1 MEEISSQNSDLGLED
16 LDKLEAKGQAENT
29 KGATSW
35 GIKKFEKWCDKQKL
49 KVDFNCVTP
58 VELNEL
64 LRKFYAE
71 VKSEKGQPLTP
82 STLTGIRAAIHRQL
96 TSAPISRSMNIMQD
110 SEFLSANKMFEAKC
124 KLYTKEMNPKPTHK
138 SSIAAGDMLKLRGY
152 FSEGLDSNN
161 SWADPERLLQF
172 VWFSLCFHFGRR
184 GREGWRELSKQSFG
198 IKTDDSGARYVTEI
212 QTEQTKNYQGGSKQK
227 DQAYSDVRMYE
238 NSTPLD
244 PVGSFEFYISRLHP
258 SCQALFQT
266 PNHHFKKA
274 ESRWFR
280 NEPLGKN
287 TIAKLMENISSKAE
301 LSERYTNHCIRAS
314 TITALYQRGVDA
326 KQICAITKH
335 KDERSLSHYISQTTS
350 EQKRQCSRLLQEAFY
365 GHSPT
370 QTSQDSR
377 SSTHS
382 EGENTGRTGEVTS
395 VSQTLQNHF
404 LSLAQPYPNCTQHI
418 QIGTMNVYHGAG
430 PSQPTDH
437 SDCKPV
443 KRRRIIIENDSD

>member
-29 KGATSW
+29 KRATSW
-35 GIKKFEKWCDKQKL
+35 GIKKFEKWCYKRKL

-198 IKTDDSGARYVTEI
+198 IKTDDSGARYVTETK
-212 QTEQTKNYQGGSKQK
+212 TEQTKNYQGGSKQK

-244 PVGSFEFYISRLHP
+244 RVGSFEFYISRLHP
-258 SCQALFQT
+258 SCQALFQI

-274 ESRWFR
+274 ESRCVLWTSAHTNLSKLTFV
-280 NEPLGKN
+280 N
-287 TIAKLMENISSKAE
+287 T
-301 LSERYTNHCIRAS
+301 
-314 TITALYQRGVDA
+314 
-326 KQICAITKH
+326 
-335 KDERSLSHYISQTTS
+335 
-350 EQKRQCSRLLQEAFY
+350 F
-365 GHSPT
+365 
-370 QTSQDSR
+370 
-377 SSTHS
+377 
-382 EGENTGRTGEVTS
+382 
-395 VSQTLQNHF
+395 
-404 LSLAQPYPNCTQHI
+404 
-418 QIGTMNVYHGAG
+418 
-430 PSQPTDH
+430 
-437 SDCKPV
+437 
-443 KRRRIIIENDSD
+443 RRRKYRQDWRSHFSFANTAESFSPFSPAISKLHSAHSNRNYERLSWGRPFSTY

>member
-16 LDKLEAKGQAENT
+16 LDKLTKGQAENT
-29 KGATSW
+29 KRATSW
-35 GIKKFEKWCDKQKL
+35 GIKKFEKWCDKRKL

-184 GREGWRELSKQSFG
+184 GREGW
-198 IKTDDSGARYVTEI
+198 
-212 QTEQTKNYQGGSKQK
+212 
-227 DQAYSDVRMYE
+227 
-238 NSTPLD
+238 
-244 PVGSFEFYISRLHP
+244 
-258 SCQALFQT
+258 
-266 PNHHFKKA
+266 
-274 ESRWFR
+274 
-280 NEPLGKN
+280 
-287 TIAKLMENISSKAE
+287 
-301 LSERYTNHCIRAS
+301 
-314 TITALYQRGVDA
+314 
-326 KQICAITKH
+326 
-335 KDERSLSHYISQTTS
+335 
-350 EQKRQCSRLLQEAFY
+350 
-365 GHSPT
+365 
-370 QTSQDSR
+370 
-377 SSTHS
+377 
-382 EGENTGRTGEVTS
+382 
-395 VSQTLQNHF
+395 
-404 LSLAQPYPNCTQHI
+404 
-418 QIGTMNVYHGAG
+418 
-430 PSQPTDH
+430 
-437 SDCKPV
+437 
-443 KRRRIIIENDSD
+443 

>member
-29 KGATSW
+29 KRATSW
-35 GIKKFEKWCDKQKL
+35 GIKKFEKWCDKRKL

-96 TSAPISRSMNIMQD
+96 ISAPISRSMNIMQD

-138 SSIAAGDMLKLRGY
+138 SSIAAGDMLKLRDY

-212 QTEQTKNYQGGSKQK
+212 QRTIKEGRSKKTKLIL
-227 DQAYSDVRMYE
+227 MYVCTRTRRRLIRWVHS
-238 NSTPLD
+238 NSTLVVFIQAARLSFRPL
-244 PVGSFEFYISRLHP
+244 
-258 SCQALFQT
+258 T
-266 PNHHFKKA
+266 
-274 ESRWFR
+274 
-280 NEPLGKN
+280 
-287 TIAKLMENISSKAE
+287 
-301 LSERYTNHCIRAS
+301 
-314 TITALYQRGVDA
+314 
-326 KQICAITKH
+326 
-335 KDERSLSHYISQTTS
+335 TTS
-350 EQKRQCSRLLQEAFY
+350 RKLNQDGFEMNRLAK
-365 GHSPT
+365 
-370 QTSQDSR
+370 
-377 SSTHS
+377 
-382 EGENTGRTGEVTS
+382 
-395 VSQTLQNHF
+395 TLL
-404 LSLAQPYPNCTQHI
+404 LS
-418 QIGTMNVYHGAG
+418 
-430 PSQPTDH
+430 
-437 SDCKPV
+437 
-443 KRRRIIIENDSD
+443 